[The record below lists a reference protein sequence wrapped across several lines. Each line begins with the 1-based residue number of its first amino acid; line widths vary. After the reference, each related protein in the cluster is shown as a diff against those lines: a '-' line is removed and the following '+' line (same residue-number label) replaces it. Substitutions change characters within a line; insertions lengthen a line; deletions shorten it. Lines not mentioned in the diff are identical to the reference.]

1 MAGSR
6 NAVAQ
11 YREYSMPFITLSQA
25 PHLLPD
31 VARWY
36 FDTWGHRTPGATLE
50 DEQQRL
56 EVFLHDNELPML
68 LIAMQDDV
76 PVAAAQLKFHERTER
91 PERLHWLGGVF
102 VHEAYR
108 GQDLAA
114 RLIETLMARAKG
126 YGVREVFLQTER
138 DDGGLYAR
146 LGWEPLERQTHRTGV
161 PVRVMRRVLPLTGK
175 PPA

>member
-91 PERLHWLGGVF
+91 PQRLHWLGGVF
-102 VHEAYR
+102 VHEAHR
-108 GQDLAA
+108 GQDLA
-114 RLIETLMARAKG
+114 
-126 YGVREVFLQTER
+126 
-138 DDGGLYAR
+138 GGLYAR
-146 LGWEPLERQTHRTGV
+146 LGWEPRERQTHRTGV